1 MFNQQFPSSQTTS
14 QYRGM
19 QRSFQPTGV
28 VQSVYGQN
36 QQLQNRQNQ
45 ASQYQA
51 QNPQSFHTA
60 NYKGNQPNHD
70 QSLRSDS
77 QSPAQSQNQFGINQ
91 FQQNSFQPS
100 QQFQSF
106 GAANQQQFQQA
117 QNQFQPVQSFHTA
130 NYKGNQPNHD
140 QSLRSDSNSPAQM
153 QQQFG
158 KF

>member
-1 MFNQQFPSSQTTS
+1 MFNQQFSSQVSS
-14 QYRGM
+14 QYRGK
-19 QRSFQPTGV
+19 QRSFQPTGM

-51 QNPQSFHTA
+51 QTPQSFHAA
-60 NYKGNQPNHD
+60 NYKGHQPNHD

-77 QSPAQSQNQFGINQ
+77 QSPSQSQFGMNQ
-91 FQQNSFQPS
+91 FQQSSFQPS

-106 GAANQQQFQQA
+106 GMANQQQFQQA
-117 QNQFQPVQSFHTA
+117 QNQMQPVQSFHTA
-130 NYKGNQPNHD
+130 SYKGSQPNHD
-140 QSLRSDSNSPAQM
+140 QYLRSDSNSPAQM